1 MKKIILL
8 LLAVYSVAVSCKKSV
23 RQPVSY
29 SVETETG
36 LAPQDVYLPNTGH
49 KYVELYVKFLTGSP
63 TDSVTVEVTGL
74 PAGITVNPQK
84 STGLPTYYYK
94 YTYKTN
100 NVAVGTYP
108 VSIVATAPGTDP
120 KTYKYNLVVIPAD
133 CATLFIGGLKGTN
146 SCSAR
151 GYNYNATADVTGT
164 INTMS
169 INNFGGYGTQTN
181 MFVTLN
187 CEQDSV
193 YVGSQNIGNGII
205 VEGKGTFTNSKMII
219 TYTATGTV
227 YETCTDT
234 LSY

>member
-8 LLAVYSVAVSCKKSV
+8 LLAVYSVAISCKKSV

-29 SVETETG
+29 SIETETG
-36 LAPQDVYLPNTGH
+36 LVPQDVYLPHTGH

-63 TDSVTVEVTGL
+63 TDSVTVEITGL
-74 PAGITVNPQK
+74 PEGIKVTPQK

-94 YTYKTN
+94 YVYSTEN
-100 NVAVGTYP
+100 MAIGTYP
-108 VSIVATAPGTDP
+108 VTIVGTAAGTEP
-120 KTYKYNLVVIPAD
+120 KKYNFNLVVIPAD
-133 CATLFIGGLKGTN
+133 CASLFIGGLKGTN

-151 GYNYNATADVTGT
+151 DYNYNATAEVTGT
-164 INTMS
+164 KNTMT

-181 MFVTLN
+181 MYVTLN

-193 YVGSQNIGNGII
+193 YIGSQNIGNGII
-205 VEGKGTFTNSKMII
+205 VEGAGTFTNNKMVI

-234 LSY
+234 LSN